1 MNKKCILF
9 LLAVF
14 CTCINVQAQNV
25 DSSNFTDDYVKFTN
39 DQKQFND
46 WSVSIYGGVPWLIT
60 SDFTSIDN
68 GASSKWRVG
77 YDFQAS
83 INKQI
88 SHVLGLSL
96 LGQFGE
102 SKQGYGSN
110 KVDAKTNYF
119 ALSILGDLNV
129 SSLFRRIDNRSPY
142 RWALHTYAGVGTIQY
157 KAKTKFLEK
166 GSTVYETMA
175 DQDMGLKSLFAQ
187 LGTGLTYKINKRW
200 DASLRA
206 MYVITGDE
214 LFDGSGNNGHYADLH
229 KGSKSDN
236 FLTTSLG
243 VTYKIGKHNEFLGWV
258 DPLRE
263 MFTKI
268 NDVASQQ
275 QLEVCVFGDKDDDGV
290 CDDWDRELDTPKGAR
305 VDGSGRA
312 LDVDM
317 DGIIDLYDKCPTFPG
332 PASNDG
338 CPEPQK
344 LAEDAINP
352 LIATMGGIQFNLDS
366 DKILLESQPI
376 LDQVADIIIKYGQG
390 TRFLVEGHTD
400 ARGTDAYNLNLSKRR
415 VTSVIKYLVSKGVPP
430 YQLTGKGMGFTNP
443 KYPEC
448 KPASK
453 CPEWK
458 NKENRRVVF
467 KLLDS
472 AE

>member
-9 LLAVF
+9 LLAVI

-39 DQKQFND
+39 EQKQFND
-46 WSVSIYGGVPWLIT
+46 WSVSIYGGVPWLVT

-229 KGSKSDN
+229 KGNKSDN

-332 PASNDG
+332 PATNDG

>member
-9 LLAVF
+9 LLAAI

-46 WSVSIYGGVPWLIT
+46 WSVSIYGGIPWLIT

-430 YQLTGKGMGFTNP
+430 YQLTAKGMGFTNP